1 MKEAQ
6 NYRNHVRWFPPFHF
20 VLAPLMA
27 ANLIYWAVR
36 LYQEPGWDH
45 AALVILGVSLIFLML
60 IARLFALKNQDRII
74 RLEESLRYSRL
85 LTPELKERAGDLR
98 LSQIIALRFASDEE
112 LPSLLERT
120 LSGELK
126 TQKDIKLAVKDWRAD
141 HHRV

>member
-27 ANLIYWAVR
+27 ANLIFWAVR
-36 LYQEPGWDH
+36 LYKEPSWDH
-45 AALVILGVSLIFLML
+45 AALLILGVSLILLML
-60 IARLFALKNQDRII
+60 IARLFALKNQDRVI
-74 RLEESLRYSRL
+74 RLEESIRYSRL
-85 LTPELKERAGDLR
+85 LPEELVIRAAELDL
-98 LSQIIALRFASDEE
+98 QMVIALRFASDEE

-126 TQKDIKLAVKDWRAD
+126 TQKDIKLAVTDWRAD